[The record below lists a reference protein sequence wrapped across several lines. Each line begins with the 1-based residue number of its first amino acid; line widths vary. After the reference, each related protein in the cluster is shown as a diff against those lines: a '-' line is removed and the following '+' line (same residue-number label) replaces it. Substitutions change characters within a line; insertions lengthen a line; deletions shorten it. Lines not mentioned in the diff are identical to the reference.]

1 MNSFP
6 SKSLAMSAKVLQT
19 RQDLENLIDALN
31 FSVKEIMTK
40 IENLKSEV
48 SIISTLKLEAKGAEN
63 FEYEVT
69 EDRAKQVPHSGVTNV
84 CNSCSRTCHE
94 NCGFPDSCDKWRCC
108 VMKERGCS
116 SRPPA
121 AGTGFFCTVCPNKC
135 AWSDHHNMPFK
146 FIVEEVTVTKTY
158 DDLKKKYQEKGTE
171 AINKREI
178 IKKMYE
184 EVLGLQLDAI
194 DTIADM
200 HKARAD
206 LMELALKPDGLSNI
220 QFIGQM
226 IEAEKYTQK
235 NGWKDRVR
243 HVETM
248 RSKLL
253 LVEQAKSAADIQEKL
268 FSDPDPDFNLEKLLS
283 DAVDVSAVSKLD
295 ESQENMKTYSQ
306 MFEST
311 VTNITTKL
319 SKISFFKR
327 AV

>member
-1 MNSFP
+1 
-6 SKSLAMSAKVLQT
+6 
-19 RQDLENLIDALN
+19 
-31 FSVKEIMTK
+31 
-40 IENLKSEV
+40 
-48 SIISTLKLEAKGAEN
+48 
-63 FEYEVT
+63 
-69 EDRAKQVPHSGVTNV
+69 
-84 CNSCSRTCHE
+84 
-94 NCGFPDSCDKWRCC
+94 
-108 VMKERGCS
+108 MKERGCS

-171 AINKREI
+171 AINKRGI

-184 EVLGLQLDAI
+184 EVLGLQLNAI

-226 IEAEKYTQK
+226 IEAEKSTQK
-235 NGWKDRVR
+235 MGWKDRVR
-243 HVETM
+243 QLETM

-253 LVEQAKSAADIQEKL
+253 LVGQAKSAADIQEKL
-268 FSDPDPDFNLEKLLS
+268 FSDPDPDFNLETLIS
-283 DAVDVSAVSKLD
+283 DAVDVSAVSKVDEMHSTLKSFEQMFGDISNKICVSLD
-295 ESQENMKTYSQ
+295 AIFGDSGVATMFHARINELHERPTAPNSRKLSQEVRNTLRKFSKSISNQALTAGVRRKSVRKYSATAL
-306 MFEST
+306 SLSGDA
-311 VTNITTKL
+311 NIGKQDV
-319 SKISFFKR
+319 I
-327 AV
+327 